1 MALTILFCFSSTFA
15 ASVLGDD
22 GGGGGDYGDDV
33 AEEAEDTSL
42 SLTARGPL

>member
-1 MALTILFCFSSTFA
+1 MALTISFCFSSTFA